1 MVASEPSSCGNGA
14 ARKAAGIMAT
24 DDSLKQA
31 IIERFGTPCAV
42 IDLDVV
48 DRNIAHLQSLCDAAG
63 LANRPHIKTHKSPF
77 LAQRQLA
84 AGAIGITCQKLGE
97 AEVMAEAGIGDI
109 LIATNIIGAARTG
122 RLAALQRRLP
132 LKICADNPV
141 SLAAYAEAGLA
152 AERPVRV
159 LVECDTGRKRAG
171 VETPAEAV
179 ALAAVIR
186 DDPWLEFGGLMFYPP
201 QDGWP
206 ATQRFLDTARQGLAD
221 LGLTADI
228 ISTGGTPNLV
238 NLGRLDG
245 ATEHRAGTS
254 IFSDRMMMAAGVA
267 DIGDCALNI
276 FTSVVSRAGESR
288 GILDAGSKTFTSD
301 TGGLDGFGLI
311 LEHPEARIHTMAE
324 EHGFLDLSDCD
335 GRPAVGDIL
344 RVVPNHV
351 CVAVN
356 MFDQLVAVR
365 GNSLVDVLPV
375 AARGRLV

>member
-1 MVASEPSSCGNGA
+1 MA
-14 ARKAAGIMAT
+14 A
-24 DDSLKQA
+24 
-31 IIERFGTPCAV
+31 
-42 IDLDVV
+42 
-48 DRNIAHLQSLCDAAG
+48 
-63 LANRPHIKTHKSPF
+63 
-77 LAQRQLA
+77 
-84 AGAIGITCQKLGE
+84 
-97 AEVMAEAGIGDI
+97 AGIGDI
-109 LIATNIIGAARTG
+109 LIATNIIGAARSG

-141 SLAAYAEAGLA
+141 SLAAYAEAGRA

-171 VETPAEAV
+171 VETPAEAM
-179 ALAAVIR
+179 ALAEVIR

-206 ATQRFLDTARQGLAD
+206 AKQRFLDTARQGLSD
-221 LGLTADI
+221 LGLAADI

-238 NLGRLDG
+238 NLGRLEG
-245 ATEHRAGTS
+245 ATEHRAGTT
-254 IFSDRMMMAAGVA
+254 IFNDRMMMAAGVA

-276 FTSVVSRAGESR
+276 FTSVVSRAGQSR

-301 TGGLDGFGLI
+301 TGGLEGFGLI
-311 LEHPEARIHTMAE
+311 LEHPEARIHNMAE
-324 EHGFLDLSDCD
+324 EHGFLDLTDCD
-335 GRPAVGDIL
+335 RQPAVGDIL

-356 MFDQLVAVR
+356 MFDQLVTVR

>member
-1 MVASEPSSCGNGA
+1 MVTDEP
-14 ARKAAGIMAT
+14 
-24 DDSLKQA
+24 LKQD

-77 LAQRQLA
+77 LAKRQLA
-84 AGAIGITCQKLGE
+84 AGADGITCQKLGE
-97 AEVMAEAGIGDI
+97 AEVMAEAGVGDI
-109 LIATNIIGAARTG
+109 LIATNIIGAARSG
-122 RLAALQRRLP
+122 RLAALQRRMS

-141 SLAAYAEAGLA
+141 SLAAYAEAGGVA
-152 AERPVRV
+152 DRPVNV
-159 LVECDTGRKRAG
+159 LIECDTGRKRAG
-171 VETPAEAV
+171 VETPGEAV
-179 ALAAVIR
+179 ALAKMVR
-186 DDPWLEFGGLMFYPP
+186 DDPWLEFGGLLFYPP
-201 QDGWP
+201 SDGWL
-206 ATQRFLDTARQGLAD
+206 ATQQFLHTAREGLAD
-221 LGLTADI
+221 LGLVPEI

-238 NLGRLDG
+238 NLGRLEG
-245 ATEHRAGTS
+245 ATEHRAGTC
-254 IFSDRMMMAAGVA
+254 IFNDRMMMAAGVA
-267 DIGDCALNI
+267 RIDDCALKI
-276 FTSVVSRAGESR
+276 FTSVVSRSGDRR

-311 LEHPEARIHTMAE
+311 LEHPEAQIHNMAE

-335 GRPAVGDIL
+335 RPPAVGDIL

-356 MFDQLVAVR
+356 MFDHLVAVR
-365 GNSLVDVLPV
+365 GNGIVDVLPV

>member
-1 MVASEPSSCGNGA
+1 
-14 ARKAAGIMAT
+14 MAT

-77 LAQRQLA
+77 LAQRQLT

-109 LIATNIIGAARTG
+109 LIATNIIGAARSG

-141 SLAAYAEAGLA
+141 SLAAYAEAGRA

-179 ALAAVIR
+179 ALAEVIR

-206 ATQRFLDTARQGLAD
+206 ATQRFLDTAREGLAD